1 MSLPTCAYRFQF
13 TPDDDFEVAAGIVP
27 YLKSIGVSH
36 LYLSPIGEAE
46 PGSRHGYDI
55 VDPSR
60 IRTELGGRDGFAEL
74 IRALEHHDIGWILDI
89 VPNHLSSAT
98 PEANPWF
105 WDVLRD
111 GQESVHARSF
121 DIDWTAGQGKV
132 LMPVLDRPFQ
142 EALSSGGITVVTGVD
157 GNPALQ
163 VPSGLRLPLR
173 LDCEPAS
180 TSLRELIAEQHYRL
194 APWRSTH
201 RNVRRFFEIDSL
213 VAVAVENPEVR
224 DRRHELLLRL
234 LDDYPSI
241 SGVRV
246 DHVDGLADPDGY
258 LNWLRERIGPDRLL
272 LVEKILL
279 GAEQLPSRWPVDGT
293 TGYEF
298 ARLVDRLL
306 LNENGFGTVVTH
318 YVELTDD
325 RREYEAIEAHA
336 IDQVVRDRLAPDV
349 ARVARRVSV
358 YPALEG
364 DRGVEAVVHLA
375 GAFRRYRTYLPAG
388 GGPDLRV
395 LSDASKR
402 AALGR
407 SNREVESIEVLAAVL
422 AAPTSEEERKA
433 LALFQQLT
441 GPALAKGIED
451 RAVYRYLPL
460 AALNE
465 VGGSATGP
473 PASAA
478 EFHQWATTA
487 AEHAPRAMLTTST
500 HDTKRSGDLRARLLT
515 LSDRPDLWRS
525 FCDRWIDFGADR
537 LAVHRIDRY
546 LVLQHAVGA
555 WPMSVNRLVE
565 YARKA
570 LREAAERSSWVQV
583 DEAYEAAVEDLI
595 GSLLADDDFCR
606 SVERFVQHLA
616 PASLARSLT
625 QVLLRL
631 TSPGFGDLYR
641 GDEVLDLALVDP
653 DNRRHIGWGALADL
667 AVRARSVDVA
677 QAIEVSPSLAKM
689 SLTIRTLRARS
700 EAVQGSD
707 YEPLDLSGLPPDGD
721 ALAFRR
727 GDLVVVVVHRVL
739 ENRWHNVELVLP
751 PGEWI
756 DVLVDR
762 REPLSGTVSLD
773 QIVDTQLPLR
783 LLRRG

>member
-1 MSLPTCAYRFQF
+1 MSPPTCAYRFQF
-13 TPDDDFEVAAGIVP
+13 TPHDDFEVAAEIVP

-46 PGSRHGYDI
+46 PGSTHGYDI

-60 IRTELGGRDGFAEL
+60 IRAELGGEDGFANL
-74 IRALEHHDIGWILDI
+74 IRALERHHMGWILDI

-105 WDVLRD
+105 WDVLRN

-121 DIDWTAGQGKV
+121 DIDWTAGEGKV
-132 LMPVLDRPFQ
+132 LMPVLDRPLE
-142 EALSSGGITVVTGVD
+142 EALSGGISVVPGAD
-157 GNPALQ
+157 GSPALQ

-173 LDCEPAS
+173 PDCEPAS
-180 TSLRELIAEQHYRL
+180 TPLAVLIGEQHYRL

-234 LDDYPSI
+234 LEDYPSM

-258 LNWLRERIGPDRLL
+258 LRWLRNLIGPDRLL

-279 GAEQLPSRWPVDGT
+279 GAEQLPPRWPVDGT

-306 LNENGFGTVVTH
+306 LNAGGFESVVTH

-325 RREYEAIEAHA
+325 RRDFEEIEAHA
-336 IDQVVRDRLAPDV
+336 IDQVLRDRLAPDV

-358 YPALEG
+358 YPALQG
-364 DRGVEAVVHLA
+364 DRGVQAVVRLA
-375 GAFRRYRTYLPAG
+375 GSFRRYRTYLPEGAES
-388 GGPDLRV
+388 DRQV
-395 LSDASKR
+395 LADASTR

-407 SNREVESIEVLAAVL
+407 SSGEVESIEALTAVL

-478 EFHQWATTA
+478 EFHRWATTA
-487 AEHAPRAMLTTST
+487 AEHSPRAMLTTST

-546 LVLQHAVGA
+546 LVLQHTVGA
-555 WPMSVNRLVE
+555 WPISSDRLVE

-570 LREAAERSSWVQV
+570 LREAAERTSWIHV
-583 DEAYEAAVEDLI
+583 DEAYESAVEGLI
-595 GSLLADDDFCR
+595 GSLLANDDFCR

-667 AVRARSVDVA
+667 VVRARSVDVA
-677 QAIEVSPSLAKM
+677 EAIEVSPSLAKM
-689 SLTIRTLRARS
+689 SLIVRTLRARS
-700 EAVQGSD
+700 GAANGSD
-707 YEPLDLSGLPPDGD
+707 YEPLGLTGLPLDGD

-727 GDLVVVVVHRVL
+727 GNLVAVVAHRVP
-739 ENRWHNVELVLP
+739 EDRWHSVELVLP

-762 REPLSGTVSLD
+762 RAPLIGTVSLD
-773 QIVDTQLPLR
+773 QIVDARLPLR
-783 LLRRG
+783 LFGRR